1 MMDRVDRL
9 EHLQNGLLSFY
20 WRSKNK
26 TLSTL
31 INIGDFSGS
40 KMKLRTIPYP
50 HSAKWCLVTLTR
62 LKTIGNKLG
71 DEMVWRSIKCGL
83 KDCARNSWES
93 NKHQNHPR
101 TTTNRT
107 EQPIIP
113 DLDSLWQSRCLLI
126 KPHHWHYD
134 TWTEIRVWA
143 AGNWEVLHRSTWIH
157 LCLCV
162 RKTFFAISPE
172 KWGPFPSIHSSI
184 VVWGMFKTF
193 WRIMNGKIWARRC
206 LHTANI
212 AGRGQACSGFTSD
225 FLQDT
230 FLHRHLAMTQ
240 NSRLGQAH
248 LKHYSYPVGGL
259 NILQPF
265 STPADGTLM
274 KKILWKKIPKHYLQN
289 GKIRAKQMLTT
300 C

>member
-1 MMDRVDRL
+1 MRP
-9 EHLQNGLLSFY
+9 EGLCSELMGVQQTSKS
-20 WRSKNK
+20 SKNDHK
-26 TLSTL
+26 
-31 INIGDFSGS
+31 
-40 KMKLRTIPYP
+40 
-50 HSAKWCLVTLTR
+50 
-62 LKTIGNKLG
+62 
-71 DEMVWRSIKCGL
+71 
-83 KDCARNSWES
+83 
-93 NKHQNHPR
+93 QNR
-101 TTTNRT
+101 TTYYTRFGFVVAIEVFAYKAT
-107 EQPIIP
+107 SLALWH
-113 DLDSLWQSRCLLI
+113 LDRDPCLSRS
-126 KPHHWHYD
+126 
-134 TWTEIRVWA
+134 
-143 AGNWEVLHRSTWIH
+143 NWEVLHRSTWIH

>member
-1 MMDRVDRL
+1 MWRTWKNKCEAHINRSHILSGLHFYDVLLAFIPGSISIPHCCGPQGRIRSPASFQSLTQIGKWGIVMMDRVDRL

-143 AGNWEVLHRSTWIH
+143 AATGKFFTGQPGYICASVLERRS
-157 LCLCV
+157 LQF
-162 RKTFFAISPE
+162 RQKNE
-172 KWGPFPSIHSSI
+172 DPFHPFTHPL
-184 VVWGMFKTF
+184 WFEG
-193 WRIMNGKIWARRC
+193 
-206 LHTANI
+206 
-212 AGRGQACSGFTSD
+212 CS
-225 FLQDT
+225 
-230 FLHRHLAMTQ
+230 RHFGASWMVK
-240 NSRLGQAH
+240 SE
-248 LKHYSYPVGGL
+248 PGGVY
-259 NILQPF
+259 
-265 STPADGTLM
+265 
-274 KKILWKKIPKHYLQN
+274 IPQ
-289 GKIRAKQMLTT
+289 T
-300 C
+300 